1 MSYFDGFVIGVPI
14 GKKQEYIDLAR
25 KVAAAYIEY
34 GALRVTETW
43 GDDLKRGKHTDFFT
57 AVKASDEEGVVFSFV
72 EWPDKATRD
81 AGNEKIMQDPRMQ
94 PEGDI
99 PFNMQTIIFGGF
111 ETFSDLK
118 A

>member
-1 MSYFDGFVIGVPI
+1 MSYFDGFVIGVPH

-25 KVAAAYIEY
+25 NVSKAYLEY
-34 GALRVTETW
+34 GALRVVETW
-43 GDDLKRGKHTDFFT
+43 GDDLKRGKHTDFFM
-57 AVKASDEEGVVFSFV
+57 AVKASEDEGIVFSFV

-94 PEGDI
+94 PEGEM

-111 ETFSDLK
+111 EAFSDAK
-118 A
+118 I